1 MALLSLGVAGLL
13 LLALLA
19 PRISERLGGWAG
31 WWLAGAPAGLF
42 VGFLSVG
49 QGIAGGRLVTRYEW
63 VPSLGIEIGLALD
76 GLSLI
81 FALLIT
87 GIGSLVLVYAGRY
100 LAAYP
105 QRGRFFSI
113 LLVFM
118 AAMLGLVLAD
128 DLITL
133 FVFWELTGITSYLL
147 IGFSHEKARAR
158 ASALQALLVT
168 GGGGLALLV
177 GFLLMGSAAGTYSI
191 SEILSGGTGLTGHP
205 TYPAILVLVLVGAFT
220 KSAQWPF
227 HFWLPIAMA
236 APTPV
241 SAYLHSATMVKAG
254 VYLLARLDPVLGG
267 TDLWVWIMVPVGVL
281 TMLLGATLALRE
293 TDLKGVLAYSTLTAL
308 GTLVTLLGLSLP
320 EAVKAAVVFLV
331 VHSLYKAGLFLVA
344 GSLDFVTGTRDVRRL
359 WGLGR
364 HLPWTAAAALLGGLS
379 MAGLPPLF
387 GFVAKELTYK
397 AKLGFGGGEI
407 LLPAVAVAAN
417 ALTVAAAGILVLRP
431 FLGRREPDAADI
443 LGARDTEAGT
453 SAERTPSALEPRLI
467 QPVPVAMVAA
477 PLLLGLL
484 GLALGLAP
492 TLLGQ
497 GLVGSSVHSIL
508 GEPMEIR
515 LTLWY
520 GFNTALLLS
529 VATVAVGA
537 LMYANHVRLRSW
549 IQRASRALPIS
560 AERTYDLGLASVM
573 RVASAQAR
581 LVMAGGM
588 NTALLII
595 LGTAAV
601 LVWMALFGGMVVT
614 GLPTPG
620 VSWIAWLLAALVA
633 VEALGPLLARSR
645 VTGAA
650 ALGVMGFAVALL
662 FLLSGA
668 PDLATTQFLVET
680 LIVLVLVLVLRSL
693 PAGLPVPTSSRLRT
707 LVAGAVSL
715 ALGVGFTALLLG
727 ALNEP
732 FSQHVSEFFAVA
744 SVPEGKG
751 RNIVNVIL
759 VDFRALDTMG
769 EAAVL
774 GIAAL
779 GVLILTGRGVW
790 TRPGAKGNGGPRP
803 AVEATSG
810 RDVEEATQ
818 VGSPLLRTASR
829 LLVPLLVIFSF
840 YLLWRGHN
848 EPGGGFVAG
857 LVVTGALAL
866 RVQADGVWAGW
877 RFLRLSPPAYIGLG
891 LLLMLG
897 SGLQAVTFGM
907 PFMTGLWTEVP
918 FPGESLKLGTPLLF
932 DVGVYALVLGFGAT
946 VLLAMEEEH
955 A

>member
-1 MALLSLGVAGLL
+1 MDLLALGLAGLL
-13 LLALLA
+13 LLAVLA
-19 PRISERLGGWAG
+19 PWISSRGGDRVG
-31 WWLAGAPAGLF
+31 WWLGAAPAALF
-42 VGFLSVG
+42 AGFLSVG
-49 QGIAGGRLVTRYEW
+49 QGVDGGRLLTGFDW
-63 VPSLGIEIGLALD
+63 VPSLGIRVDFALD
-76 GLSLI
+76 GLSLL

-87 GIGSLVLVYAGRY
+87 GIGSLVFVFAGRY
-100 LAAYP
+100 LAAHP
-105 QRGRFFSI
+105 QRGRFFAI

-118 AAMLGLVLAD
+118 AAMLGVVLAD

-147 IGFSHEKARAR
+147 IGFSHEKAKAR

-191 SEILSGGTGLTGHP
+191 SEILTGGTGLSGHP
-205 TYPAILVLVLVGAFT
+205 AYPAILVLVLVGAFT

-227 HFWLPIAMA
+227 HFWLPNAMA

-267 TDLWVWIMVPVGVL
+267 TELWVWLVVPVGAA
-281 TMLLGATLALRE
+281 TMLLGAILALRE
-293 TDLKGVLAYSTLTAL
+293 TDLKSVLAYSTLTAL
-308 GTLVTLLGLSLP
+308 GTLVALLGLSLP
-320 EAVKAAVVFLV
+320 EAVKAAIVFLV

-344 GSLDFVTGTRDVRRL
+344 GSVDFATGTRDVRRL
-359 WGLGR
+359 SGLGR

-407 LLPAVAVAAN
+407 LLPASAVAAN
-417 ALTVAAAGILVLRP
+417 ALTFAAAGILVLRP
-431 FLGRREPDAADI
+431 FFGRKTGRTSNAHQQ
-443 LGARDTEAGT
+443 GEAG
-453 SAERTPSALEPRLI
+453 SDAPVDPAQAWPEPSEVRPI
-467 QPVPVAMVAA
+467 PGAMIAA
-477 PLLLGLL
+477 PLLLGLF
-484 GLALGLAP
+484 GLAMGLAP

-497 GLVGSSVHSIL
+497 RLVSSSVQAIL

-520 GFNTALLLS
+520 GINTALLLS
-529 VATVAVGA
+529 GITMA
-537 LMYANHVRLRSW
+537 LGILLYANHVTLRSW
-549 IQRASRALPIS
+549 TRQATEALPIS
-560 AERTYDLGLASVM
+560 AERAYEFGLSGVLRLA
-573 RVASAQAR
+573 RIQAD
-581 LVMAGGM
+581 LVMGGGM
-588 NTALLII
+588 NTALLVI
-595 LGTAAV
+595 LGSAAA
-601 LVWMALFGGMVVT
+601 LAWMALAGGVA
-614 GLPTPG
+614 GLELPIPKVG
-620 VSWIAWLLAALVA
+620 WIAWLLAALVA
-633 VEALGPLLARSR
+633 LEAIGTLLARSR

-650 ALGVMGFAVALL
+650 ALGAMGFAVALL

-680 LIVLVLVLVLRSL
+680 LIVLVLVLVLRRL
-693 PAGLPVPTSSRLRT
+693 PKDLPVPTTSRFRKV
-707 LVAGAVSL
+707 VAGIVSI
-715 ALGVGFTALLLG
+715 ALGLGFTALLLG

-732 FSQHVSEFFAVA
+732 FSQHLSEYFAAA

-779 GVLILTGRGVW
+779 GVLILAGRGVW
-790 TRPGAKGNGGPRP
+790 TRPFTKGPVEIRPAVHVLVDAKGNE
-803 AVEATSG
+803 VTL
-810 RDVEEATQ
+810 D
-818 VGSPLLRTASR
+818 GSPLLRTASR
-829 LLVPLLVIFSF
+829 LLVPLLVVFSF

-848 EPGGGFVAG
+848 EPGGGFIAG
-857 LVVTGALAL
+857 LVVTSALAL
-866 RVQADGVWAGW
+866 RVEADGALAGW
-877 RFLRLSPPAYIGLG
+877 RFLRLSPPAYVGLG
-891 LLLMLG
+891 LLLMVG
-897 SGLQAVTFGM
+897 SGLLAVAVGA
-907 PFMTGLWTEVP
+907 PFMTGLWAEIP

-932 DVGVYALVLGFGAT
+932 DAGVYVLVLGFGAT
-946 VLLAMEEEH
+946 VLLAMEGEH